1 MTAPSCTVFFLPGL
15 GFAADAA
22 APLAAALGD
31 DFRVVPVESPGHG
44 DALDAA
50 DGSVGALVDA
60 ALATI
65 EREADG
71 GPWMLAAHSMG
82 GKIAALVAA
91 RVLSGE
97 ARVFGLTG
105 LVLLAPSPP
114 ILEPMSDE
122 KRAEMLGWV
131 ESGPLSEE
139 HARAFVAANVAV
151 PLDAESERAA
161 VAQVRRTSPLA
172 WRRWL
177 TEGSREDVAAAV
189 GRLDLPVVV
198 LAGEE
203 DADLGSAAQPGLL
216 ADVYPRARFVPLAG
230 AGHLLPYER
239 AAAVAE
245 AIVALREEV
254 VRASAPVAPEWGRL
268 IASSRTPVEM
278 RGLLARRAL
287 ADDEQYRPRALSA
300 PQLATLRALADR
312 LVPQPAGGRIDL
324 AARVDA
330 DLARGRGDGWRP
342 AGLPVDAHAYGLGLD
357 AIAAVWPAE
366 TAGQDALIRGILDGR
381 GLSGSPWSAA
391 LLAAWF
397 DDVRTDLVRT
407 WLAHPASMA
416 RVGYDGF
423 ATAAPADPADPGAD
437 PAGWA
442 TLAAGERDAWEPTEL
457 GSLRA
462 STPVSAPATE
472 TAPDQEDA
480 A

>member
-1 MTAPSCTVFFLPGL
+1 MTTSTCTVFVLPGL

-22 APLAAALGD
+22 APLAAALGER
-31 DFRVVPVESPGHG
+31 FRVVPVESPGHG

-91 RVLSGE
+91 QVLSGE

-114 ILEPMSDE
+114 TPEPMSDE

-131 ESGPLSEE
+131 EAGPLSPE
-139 HARAFVAANVAV
+139 HARAFVAANVAA
-151 PLDAESERAA
+151 PLDADAEQAA
-161 VAQVRRTSPLA
+161 VAQVRRTSPVA

-177 TEGSREDVAAAV
+177 SEGSREDVAAAV
-189 GRLDLPVVV
+189 GALDLPVVV

-216 ADVYPRARFVPLAG
+216 AAVYPRARFVALAG

-239 AAAVAE
+239 PAEVAE
-245 AIVALREEV
+245 AIVELREEV
-254 VRASAPVAPEWGRL
+254 VRASAPVAPEWARL
-268 IASSRTPVEM
+268 IASERTPVEA

-287 ADDEQYRPRALSA
+287 ADDPDYRPRALSA
-300 PQLATLRALADR
+300 AQLDTLRALADR

-342 AGLPVDAHAYGLGLD
+342 AGLPADATAYAQGLD

-366 TAGQDALIRGILDGR
+366 TAAQDALIQGVLDGE
-381 GLSGSPWSAA
+381 GLPGSPWSAA

-397 DDVRTDLVRT
+397 DDARTDLVRA
-407 WLAHPASMA
+407 WLAHPASFT

-423 ATAAPADPADPGAD
+423 ATAAADAPRGAE

-442 TLAAGERDAWEPTEL
+442 TLTAGERDAWEPTEL

-462 STPVSAPATE
+462 STAPISS